1 MKEKGW
7 SREEEEEEENKL
19 YTLHANIS
27 IICFRI

>member
-7 SREEEEEEENKL
+7 SREEEEEENKL

-27 IICFRI
+27 IICF